1 MKKLAILDDYQNV
14 ALSMADWTVLA
25 GSADVTVFDRHL
37 GDLDAVVDALVPF
50 DIVCAMRERTVFSR
64 TLFERL
70 PNLKL
75 LVTTGMRNLSID
87 MAAAA
92 DHGVTVCGTAGSLD
106 GTAELI
112 WALIQGV
119 VRNLPQED
127 RATREGRW
135 QVGVGKTLAGRTLG
149 LVGLG
154 RLGGRTA
161 EIARLFNMDILAWSQ
176 NLTDE
181 RAAECGARR
190 VELDELM
197 AASDIVS
204 VHLVLSE
211 RSRGIIGAHEL
222 GLMKP
227 GAYLVN
233 TARGPIVDE
242 AALIAALDSRT
253 IAGAALD
260 VFDVEPLPR
269 DHPFLAMEH
278 VLLSPHMAYVTRE
291 TYQVFYRETVE
302 DVACWIKG
310 EPVRVLSAT

>member
-14 ALSMADWTVLA
+14 ALAMADWTVLA
-25 GSADVTVFDRHL
+25 DGAEITVFNHHIA
-37 GDLDAVVDALVPF
+37 DLEAVAEALAPF
-50 DIVCAMRERTVFSR
+50 EIICAMRERTPFPR
-64 TLFERL
+64 ELFERL
-70 PNLKL
+70 PRLEL

-92 DHGVTVCGTAGSLD
+92 DHDVTVCGTAGSLD

-112 WALIQGV
+112 WALIQSV

-135 QVGVGKTLAGRTLG
+135 QTGIGETLAGRTLG

-154 RLGGRTA
+154 KLGGRTA
-161 EIARLFNMDILAWSQ
+161 EIANVFKMNVQAWSQ

-181 RAAECGARR
+181 RASECGARR

-197 AASDIVS
+197 SSSDIVS
-204 VHLVLSE
+204 IHLVLSD
-211 RSRGIIGAHEL
+211 RSRGLIGAREIE
-222 GLMKP
+222 LMKP

-233 TARGPIVDE
+233 TSRGPIVDE
-242 AALIAALDSRT
+242 AALVAALESRS

-260 VFDVEPLPR
+260 VFDVEPLPQ
-269 DHPFLAMEH
+269 DHPFLALDN
-278 VLLSPHMAYVTRE
+278 VIISPHMAYVTRE
-291 TYQVFYRETVE
+291 TYEVFFRETVE
-302 DVACWIKG
+302 DVAGWLKG
-310 EPVRVLSAT
+310 DPARVLTT